1 MFPFLGRR
9 SYNQREISDSRAY
22 YPAVGFLLGL
32 LLMGVE
38 YGARELFPVQLT
50 AVLLLVVLVV
60 VTRGLHLDGFMDV
73 CDGLFGGYTKER
85 RLEIMKDT
93 NVGAFAVA
101 GAASLLILKYGAL
114 LSLLTIAPWAKG
126 WWPLLLFPVLS
137 RWSMVVAL
145 GAFPYVRGEGLG
157 SPFHQGGAKIPTI
170 IAALTAGLLSI
181 LVGGFGGLGI
191 FVGASVL
198 AWLGGKVM
206 VNLLG
211 GLTGDSYGAINEVI
225 EAGAIIAAVALLPY
239 GWIEPLSILVGEL

>member
-1 MFPFLGRR
+1 
-9 SYNQREISDSRAY
+9 
-22 YPAVGFLLGL
+22 VGLLLGL
-32 LLMGVE
+32 LLVGVE
-38 YGARELFPVQLT
+38 YGVREVFPLRLT
-50 AVLLLVVLVV
+50 AALLLVVLVV
-60 VTRGLHLDGFMDV
+60 ATRALHLDGFMDV

-114 LSLLTIAPWAKG
+114 LSVLTFSPGAKA
-126 WWPLLLFPVLS
+126 WWPLLLFPVVS

-145 GAFPYVRGEGLG
+145 GAFPYVRGDGLG
-157 SPFHQGGAKIPTI
+157 SPFHQGGATIPTF
-170 IAALTAGLLSI
+170 IAALTAVLLSI
-181 LVGGFGGLGI
+181 LIGGFGGLGI
-191 FVGASVL
+191 LVGASVL

-211 GLTGDSYGAINEVI
+211 GLTGDSYGAINETI

-239 GWIEPLSILVGEL
+239 GWIEPLPFLLGEL